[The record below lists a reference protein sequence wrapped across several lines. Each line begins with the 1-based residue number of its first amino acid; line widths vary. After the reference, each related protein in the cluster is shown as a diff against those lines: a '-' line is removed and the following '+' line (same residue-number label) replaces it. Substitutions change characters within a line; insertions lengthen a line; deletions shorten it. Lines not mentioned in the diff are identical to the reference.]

1 MKVGS
6 NKMSLDFSIKTLI
19 FTIVIGHLFSGILG
33 IAYMIQHKKDSSLYI
48 FLFARLFD
56 TIAWVLLGSRDIIN
70 IFISISLGNSFL
82 IVAQTMQIIAF
93 LIIKKRCNKL
103 IRRAYVIAA
112 VISIVMIHLVILMH
126 NVEGVRVSIMSIR
139 MIILWYFPIYVLLT
153 DKNSSVLQKT
163 VAIIYSAGFVLLILR
178 AFIGISLSE
187 PMALMSNHIYNV
199 LFFICLYLIMLIGN
213 IGFILMA
220 KEKSDLELT
229 KVATYDELTDIFN
242 RRAFLLRA
250 KENISLFA
258 RRKEP
263 ISFFLIDLDNFKKIN
278 DVYGHFAGDMVLKD
292 FAVKIKGQLRVFD
305 LFGRIGGEEFT
316 VLLPGTNEEGALEIA
331 ERLRKSAEN
340 ASVNV
345 GSDHI
350 IKYTISIGIVTVI
363 PDENTSINTL
373 YKISDDALY
382 VAKRNGRNRIEVVE
396 P

>member
-1 MKVGS
+1 MKLGS
-6 NKMSLDFSIKTLI
+6 NKMSLDFNIKTLI

-33 IAYMIQHKKDSSLYI
+33 IAYMVQHKKDSSLYI

-56 TIAWVLLGSRDIIN
+56 TFAWALLGLRGIIN
-70 IFISISLGNSFL
+70 SSISISMGDSFL
-82 IVAQTMQIIAF
+82 IIAHTTQIIAF
-93 LIIKKRCNKL
+93 LIIKKRYNKL
-103 IRRAYVIAA
+103 IRRAYFTAA
-112 VISIVMIHLVILMH
+112 AISIVMIHLALFLN
-126 NVEGVRVSIMSIR
+126 NVEGVRVSIISIT

-163 VAIIYSAGFVLLILR
+163 VAFIYLTEFILLIIR
-178 AFIGISLSE
+178 AFVGMSLRES
-187 PMALMSNHIYNV
+187 MSLMSNNIYNV

-250 KENISLFA
+250 KENLSLFK

-278 DVYGHFAGDMVLKD
+278 DVHGHYAGDMVLKD
-292 FAVKIKGQLRVFD
+292 FAVNIKSQLRDYD

-316 VLLPGTNEEGALEIA
+316 VLLPGTNEQEALEVA
-331 ERLRKSAEN
+331 ERLRRIAEN
-340 ASVNV
+340 ASVIV
-345 GSDHI
+345 GRDHVV
-350 IKYTISIGIVTVI
+350 KYTISIGIITVI
-363 PDENTSINTL
+363 PDENTSIYTL

-382 VAKRNGRNRIEVVE
+382 AAKRNGRNRIEVIKL
-396 P
+396 

>member
-1 MKVGS
+1 
-6 NKMSLDFSIKTLI
+6 
-19 FTIVIGHLFSGILG
+19 
-33 IAYMIQHKKDSSLYI
+33 
-48 FLFARLFD
+48 
-56 TIAWVLLGSRDIIN
+56 
-70 IFISISLGNSFL
+70 
-82 IVAQTMQIIAF
+82 
-93 LIIKKRCNKL
+93 
-103 IRRAYVIAA
+103 
-112 VISIVMIHLVILMH
+112 
-126 NVEGVRVSIMSIR
+126 
-139 MIILWYFPIYVLLT
+139 
-153 DKNSSVLQKT
+153 
-163 VAIIYSAGFVLLILR
+163 
-178 AFIGISLSE
+178 
-187 PMALMSNHIYNV
+187 
-199 LFFICLYLIMLIGN
+199 MLIGN

>member
-1 MKVGS
+1 
-6 NKMSLDFSIKTLI
+6 MSL
-19 FTIVIGHLFSGILG
+19 
-33 IAYMIQHKKDSSLYI
+33 
-48 FLFARLFD
+48 
-56 TIAWVLLGSRDIIN
+56 
-70 IFISISLGNSFL
+70 
-82 IVAQTMQIIAF
+82 VAQTMQIIAF

-112 VISIVMIHLVILMH
+112 VISIVMIHLVILVH
-126 NVEGVRVSIMSIR
+126 NVEGVRVSIMSIS

>member
-1 MKVGS
+1 
-6 NKMSLDFSIKTLI
+6 MSLDFSIRTLI
-19 FTIVIGHLFSGILG
+19 FTIVLGHLFSGILG

-56 TIAWVLLGSRDIIN
+56 TIAWVLLGLRDDIN
-70 IFISISLGNSFL
+70 LFISISLGNSFL
-82 IVAQTMQIIAF
+82 IIAHTTQIIAF

-103 IRRAYVIAA
+103 VKRVYVIASA
-112 VISIVMIHLVILMH
+112 IALVIHLAILLQY
-126 NVEGVRVSIMSIR
+126 VEGVRISIMSIS
-139 MIILWYFPIYVLLT
+139 MIILWCYPIYVFLM

-163 VAIIYSAGFVLLILR
+163 VAFIYLAGFILLILR
-178 AFIGISLSE
+178 AYMGISLSE
-187 PMALMSNHIYNV
+187 SVSLMSNNIYNV

-220 KEKSDLELT
+220 KEKSDMELT

-250 KENISLFA
+250 KENISLFS
-258 RRKEP
+258 RRNEP

-292 FAVKIKGQLRVFD
+292 FAVKIKNQLRDYD

-316 VLLPGTNEEGALEIA
+316 VLLPGTNEREAFEVA
-331 ERLRKSAEN
+331 ERLRRIAEK

-345 GSDHI
+345 GRDHI

-363 PDENTSINTL
+363 PDEHTSINTL

-382 VAKRNGRNRIEVVE
+382 AAKRNGRNRIEVVKSS

>member
-1 MKVGS
+1 MKLGS
-6 NKMSLDFSIKTLI
+6 NKMSLDFNIKTLI

-93 LIIKKRCNKL
+93 LIIKKRCNNL

-126 NVEGVRVSIMSIR
+126 NVEGVRVSIMSIS

-292 FAVKIKGQLRVFD
+292 FAVKIKGQFRVFD